1 MVIGVCRLLTVRSGP
16 VDDAQLFRSA
26 GKRNKFWKSCGNYQ
40 KRSWKPL
47 LSSCGSWTN
56 SVCACQTCLPCKMAG
71 LVRPG
76 QEKTRRRRCPTLPN
90 LPSRGAHRW
99 KWARFCWEK
108 GERHTAMSC
117 ILQAFA
123 CLEASQPKGSPWE
136 IWSRYSCPYVY
147 QPGAD
152 AQTNSSGF
160 GTRQGLKQLVR
171 DAIDAVQG
179 ERSAA
184 GAVELRLPF
193 PSFCGRSLTRTVHDL
208 DTAIQ
213 DWMGQHGKPLALA
226 RVKSRRL
233 RAMVESLHRQ
243 LSRRFGD
250 LGWSWAVCRFAT
262 EQLSISWR

>member
-1 MVIGVCRLLTVRSGP
+1 MYISLGQMRRQI
-16 VDDAQLFRSA
+16 A
-26 GKRNKFWKSCGNYQ
+26 
-40 KRSWKPL
+40 
-47 LSSCGSWTN
+47 
-56 SVCACQTCLPCKMAG
+56 AG
-71 LVRPG
+71 L
-76 QEKTRRRRCPTLPN
+76 
-90 LPSRGAHRW
+90 
-99 KWARFCWEK
+99 
-108 GERHTAMSC
+108 
-117 ILQAFA
+117 
-123 CLEASQPKGSPWE
+123 
-136 IWSRYSCPYVY
+136 
-147 QPGAD
+147 
-152 AQTNSSGF
+152 AQGKD
-160 GTRQGLKQLVR
+160 LKQLVR

-250 LGWSWAVCRFAT
+250 LGCS
-262 EQLSISWR
+262 